1 MNERIKQLY
10 IQAINDTKHDPADD
24 INIQIAEK
32 FAELIVWECVD
43 RIKNADMRDCEGS
56 DSDEVLWLVERQ
68 IVKHFGV
75 EE

>member
-1 MNERIKQLY
+1 MNERIRELN

-32 FAELIVWECVD
+32 FAELIVRECMKLNSKELS
-43 RIKNADMRDCEGS
+43 ITAI
-56 DSDEVLWLVERQ
+56 ERLLPLYEE
-68 IVKHFGV
+68 HFGV